1 VKALWVFGFA
11 GSYVR
16 DGVMLLDDVGDE
28 KNPVIARWI
37 ELLIVL
43 LVVEVMREFDGLL
56 KHWRS
61 VSLQMGQSVGHCP

>member
-1 VKALWVFGFA
+1 MFALA

-28 KNPVIARWI
+28 KSPVIAKWI

-43 LVVEVMREFDGLL
+43 PVVEVMREFDSLS

-61 VSLQMGQSVGHCP
+61 VSLQMGQSAGSWP